1 MIEACKLS
9 DQGCVRANNEDY
21 CAIEPALGLYVLADG
36 MGGARA
42 GETASRMAVETVVGE
57 ISGRD
62 VRNLEAL
69 LEAVEQ
75 AHRAVLEAARQD
87 RRLEGMG
94 TTLVAA
100 LEVGGRMAIA
110 SVGDSRFYLLNEGGL
125 RLITADQSWV
135 NEIGRP
141 LGLGEKSLRSH
152 PMRHVLTM
160 AIGARAPLSI
170 NSYEIALEPGAIAL
184 VCSDGLHGVLES
196 GEIKAVLLKA
206 REGAQ
211 LDGCCRM
218 LIESAKER
226 GGPDNIT
233 VIVMRQS

>member
-1 MIEACKLS
+1 LIEACKLS

-42 GETASRMAVETVVGE
+42 GETASRMAVEAVIAD
-57 ISGRD
+57 ISARD
-62 VRNLEAL
+62 VRDSAAL
-69 LEAVEQ
+69 LEAVEH

-87 RRLEGMG
+87 QRLDGMG

-100 LEVGGRMAIA
+100 LEVDGRMAIA
-110 SVGDSRFYLLNEGGL
+110 SVGDSRLYLLNEGGL

-141 LGLGEKSLRSH
+141 LGLGEESLRSH

-160 AIGARAPLSI
+160 AIGARAPLTV
-170 NSYEIALEPGAIAL
+170 NSYDIALEAGAIAL
-184 VCSDGLHGVLES
+184 VCSDGLHGVLVSE
-196 GEIKAVLLKA
+196 EIEAILRKA
-206 REGAQ
+206 REGAP
-211 LDGCCRM
+211 LESCCRT
-218 LIESAKER
+218 LIDSAKAR

-233 VIVMRQS
+233 VIVMRRR